1 MFHFK
6 LPRASNQGRHRVR
19 RHVENKIDLLR
30 QDDRVEFVFP
40 QSYLSRHK
48 RSLSEDDL
56 YKYMDRLLEQLD
68 QQKEHK
74 VAKRKKMTESEHQG
88 NQTAHLVK
96 NLTLPDAIN
105 FNDLEYKME
114 WYLINE
120 GQFSTPPQHDMNVK
134 EAWLNGYTGKNV
146 TIVIVDDGLDYE
158 HPDFEGKYVIINH
171 LFFFIELKIL

>member
-48 RSLSEDDL
+48 RSLPDDDI
-56 YKYMDRLLEQLD
+56 YKYVDRLLGQLD
-68 QQKEHK
+68 QRKV
-74 VAKRKKMTESEHQG
+74 VAKRKKMMDTEHQG
-88 NQTAHLVK
+88 NQSAAHLVK
-96 NLTLPDAIN
+96 NLSLPDAIN
-105 FNDLEYKME
+105 FNDQEYKME

-158 HPDFEGKYVIINH
+158 HPDFEGKYVTKRVLFYII
-171 LFFFIELKIL
+171 F